1 MLYYTLSGQ
10 ARYPFIFYSQQL
22 GQDPRVMLTPGCT
35 VSPCT
40 QFNCDS
46 FRESCVALV
55 AEGFPCSFNKPT
67 DGLPTEVWG
76 SGGPGPGWLGWL

>member
-1 MLYYTLSGQ
+1 MLCKRWPTNWRVWKLWRPAVQ
-10 ARYPFIFYSQQL
+10 ARAANLITLP
-22 GQDPRVMLTPGCT
+22 VMML
-35 VSPCT
+35 

-67 DGLPTEVWG
+67 DGLPTEV
-76 SGGPGPGWLGWL
+76 SMR